1 MIGMHIRRGD
11 HTTPTLGSPLS
22 LFISKIEEEV
32 TLDPNTYF
40 YVASD
45 SFSEKKKLKD
55 LFGERIITRFDE
67 VIVDALV
74 ELYTLAHTSKIY
86 GSLASSYSSLAAE
99 LYSIKLEILSL
110 V

>member
-1 MIGMHIRRGD
+1 MK
-11 HTTPTLGSPLS
+11 LGEITKVVLS
-22 LFISKIEEEV
+22 
-32 TLDPNTYF
+32 T
-40 YVASD
+40 
-45 SFSEKKKLKD
+45 
-55 LFGERIITRFDE
+55 
-67 VIVDALV
+67 LV

>member
-1 MIGMHIRRGD
+1 MSHYLVLYCYPAHLMPEWRTVDGLCLDIRRSHPVWVRG
-11 HTTPTLGSPLS
+11 L
-22 LFISKIEEEV
+22 
-32 TLDPNTYF
+32 
-40 YVASD
+40 
-45 SFSEKKKLKD
+45 KLRRD
-55 LFGERIITRFDE
+55 NESG
-67 VIVDALV
+67 IVDALV

>member
-45 SFSEKKKLKD
+45 SFSEKKN
-55 LFGERIITRFDE
+55 
-67 VIVDALV
+67 
-74 ELYTLAHTSKIY
+74 
-86 GSLASSYSSLAAE
+86 
-99 LYSIKLEILSL
+99 
-110 V
+110 